1 MSGRRAIR
9 WRSIKIGI
17 VVSLTTETLSMTKI
31 VSSKEVCC
39 TNDQS
44 HRFLSCLTAY
54 DTCIVKKN
62 LFLLKEEVDGLILN
76 VVGLMLWLF
85 AKQNPHQNN
94 YLLCNCIFL

>member
-17 VVSLTTETLSMTKI
+17 VVSLTTETLSKTKI
-31 VSSKEVCC
+31 VS
-39 TNDQS
+39 
-44 HRFLSCLTAY
+44 FLSCLTAY